1 MGVKD
6 RYWSRQI
13 AQLRQ
18 RVYGSELP
26 SVSQI
31 AHENADP
38 FRVLLSTIISL
49 RTKDEVTSRASVRLF
64 EIADTPETILKVDEK
79 TIADAI
85 YPAGFYRTK
94 AKQMQAC
101 AKIILENHSG
111 RVPSTREE
119 LLLLPGV
126 GIKTA
131 NLTLNL
137 GFGIDAICVDTHV
150 HRIANRI
157 GWITTKTPEE
167 SERALSEVLPQEYWI
182 EINQLLVTYGKR
194 VCTPVSP
201 RCSTCP
207 LHHECSRNRVTRTR

>member
-1 MGVKD
+1 MKD
-6 RYWSRQI
+6 PNLPRQI

-31 AHENADP
+31 AYENADP

-49 RTKDEVTSRASVRLF
+49 RTKDEVTSRASERLF
-64 EIADTPETILKVDEK
+64 EIADTPQGIMNVDEK

-94 AKQMQAC
+94 ARQIREC
-101 AKIILENHSG
+101 AKIIVETG
-111 RVPSTREE
+111 GTVPSRREE
-119 LLLLPGV
+119 LLRLPGV

-150 HRIANRI
+150 HRISNRL
-157 GWITTKTPEE
+157 GWISTKSPEE
-167 SERALSEVLPQEYWI
+167 SERELSEVLPQEYWI
-182 EINQLLVTYGKR
+182 EINQLLVTYGKE
-194 VCTPVSP
+194 VCTPLSP

-207 LHHECSRNRVTRTR
+207 LLQECPKHGVTRTR